1 MLRAMLPSIADA
13 ALSDHAFDLLVRL
26 LRVPSVNPPGDEG
39 VAAELVADE
48 LRAAGLEPRVLFSAE
63 RRANVVARLK
73 GTGEKPPLVLTGH
86 LDVVPVEPEKW
97 THPPFDAVE
106 ADGCVYGR
114 GAVDMKNHVAMSLA
128 VITRLAREGVRP
140 KRDLIFAAVA
150 DEEQGCRAG
159 SLWLCREHRELVQA
173 EHALGEGGGFS
184 LHLGGKTFYPV
195 QVAEKGV
202 CWLRASLEGPPGH
215 GSMPRAD
222 NAVLRLAEKI
232 ARLHP
237 TALPVHRTP
246 IVEAFLGAIVDALAP
261 QVPGLRELAAGV
273 FAQPA
278 LVRSLVDRIPD
289 PTVKLGLLAM
299 FSNTASP
306 TVFRAGQSV
315 NVIPGAASC
324 EIDGRL
330 LPGQTEASFLAE
342 LREVLGDDV
351 KLEVDHAMPAVEAS
365 PWRSP
370 LYETIEAVMGERA
383 PGCPVVPYM
392 LPGFTDAK
400 GFAQNE
406 TTWVGF
412 APVRLPKGLRFADL
426 FHAHDER
433 IPIDGFRWGTET
445 LAEIVT
451 RWIG

>member
-1 MLRAMLPSIADA
+1 MSFSIADA
-13 ALSDHAFDLLVRL
+13 PLADHAFDLLVRL
-26 LRVPSVNPPGDEG
+26 LKVPSVNPPGDERI
-39 VAAELVADE
+39 AAELVADE
-48 LRAAGLEPRVLFSAE
+48 LRDAGLEPRVLVSDE
-63 RRANVVARLK
+63 RRTNVVARLR

-86 LDVVPVEPEKW
+86 LDVVPVEPDKW
-97 THPPFDAVE
+97 THPPFDGVVAN
-106 ADGCVYGR
+106 GCLYGR

-128 VITRLAREGVRP
+128 VIARLAREGIRP
-140 KRDLIFAAVA
+140 KRDVIFAAVA

-159 SLWLCREHRELVQA
+159 SLWLCREHRDLVHG
-173 EHALGEGGGFS
+173 EYALGEGGGFS
-184 LHLGGKTFYPV
+184 LHLGGTTFYPV

-232 ARLHP
+232 GRLHP
-237 TALPVHRTP
+237 TALPTHRTP
-246 IVEAFLGAIVDALAP
+246 IVEAFLGAVVDALAP
-261 QVPGLRELAAGV
+261 NVPGLRELAASV
-273 FAQPA
+273 FAQPT
-278 LVRSLVDRIPD
+278 LVRTLVDRIPD

-315 NVIPGAASC
+315 NVIPGSASC

-342 LREVLGDDV
+342 LRAVLGDDV
-351 KLEVDHAMPAVEAS
+351 VLEVDHTMPAVEAS
-365 PWRSP
+365 PWKSP
-370 LYETIEAVMGERA
+370 LYATIESVMADRA

-400 GFAQNE
+400 GFAQIG

-412 APVRLPKGLRFADL
+412 APVKLPKGMRFADL

-433 IPIDGFRWGTET
+433 IPVDGFRWGTET

-451 RWIG
+451 RWIA